1 MGRFSRG
8 TSGNPGGRPRSAA
21 GLRELLEEKYGDDA
35 AVLVG
40 RLEKISTGRTPRLA
54 LEATKLLLT
63 YHAGTPAQAID
74 VSGVLQHGS
83 YEIVRPDALSR
94 LTNAQLEALQQLNS
108 LESLDPD
115 QL

>member
-1 MGRFSRG
+1 M
-8 TSGNPGGRPRSAA
+8 GNPGGRPRSAA